1 MLCYIYFFSRKIP
14 HQKKSYSFSPTVW
27 ENKIKVIPLTLA
39 VLDLGKVSYKVMSS
53 QMMGLRT

>member
-53 QMMGLRT
+53 QMMG